1 LAVAAFV
8 TAACVITADVTAV
21 KAVVAV
27 AVIDAAN
34 VTDMGC
40 SKALHCAIQHV

>member
-8 TAACVITADVTAV
+8 TTARVITADVTAV
-21 KAVVAV
+21 EGVVAV
-27 AVIDAAN
+27 AVIVAVD
-34 VTDMGC
+34 VTDMGF

>member
-8 TAACVITADVTAV
+8 TTARVITADVTAV
-21 KAVVAV
+21 EAVVAV
-27 AVIDAAN
+27 AVID
-34 VTDMGC
+34 VTDMGF